1 MLSVDLH
8 QPAVIDSPPSSSGPS
23 NRLAEKFLE
32 LRERLGISSFMVG
45 GVDELAPVVERLAGT
60 EALPLGTLG
69 EMTALWPTGT
79 TAETDKHNERIERL
93 NTASLRRVIEPD
105 AEVTGSL
112 SLEQVLPDDLLSI
125 RDLGL
130 ELTPAQKAVLAR
142 EELASITRFGILFE
156 AVLMSG
162 FAYHLALSRDVT
174 DPRFVYALHEIGEET
189 RHSRLFVRIVDQLKP
204 QQRNPFESRLAVRV
218 RSRLLPLLLR
228 RPATLDAFVL
238 AGEEI
243 PDLFQKMAAEHPDT
257 DPFVRDVSRYHRME
271 EARHLAFARTT
282 VGEHYRVATWSDRFA
297 VRWIVPLGIVGM
309 FDLMVQPLVYRT
321 VGLPAL
327 KTWLAVR
334 RQPSRIALR
343 QQCARSV
350 LAALL
355 DAGVMKKGRVN
366 RAWQQVAGVDRWGA
380 PAAAAP
386 EV

>member
-1 MLSVDLH
+1 MTATHL
-8 QPAVIDSPPSSSGPS
+8 PDSPRAS
-23 NRLAEKFLE
+23 
-32 LRERLGISSFMVG
+32 
-45 GVDELAPVVERLAGT
+45 
-60 EALPLGTLG
+60 
-69 EMTALWPTGT
+69 
-79 TAETDKHNERIERL
+79 DKSRERIERL

-105 AEVTGSL
+105 SEVAGSL
-112 SLEQVLPDDLLSI
+112 SLDQVLPDELLSVH
-125 RDLGL
+125 DLDL
-130 ELTPAQKAVLAR
+130 SLTPQQKATLSR

-162 FAYHLALSRDVT
+162 FAYQMALSRDVT

-189 RHSRLFVRIVDQLKP
+189 RHSRLFVRIVEQLKP
-204 QQRNPFESRLAVRV
+204 KARNPFESRLAVRV

-282 VGEHYRVATWSDRFA
+282 VGEHYRVATFTDRFA

-309 FDLMVQPLVYRT
+309 FDMMVQPLVYRT

-327 KTWLAVR
+327 RTWRAVR
-334 RQPSRIALR
+334 KQPSRVALR

-350 LAALL
+350 LNALL
-355 DAGVMKKGRVN
+355 DAGVLKRGRVN
-366 RAWQQVAGVDRWGA
+366 RAWRQVAAVDRRGT
-380 PAAAAP
+380 PAAA
-386 EV
+386 

>member
-1 MLSVDLH
+1 
-8 QPAVIDSPPSSSGPS
+8 
-23 NRLAEKFLE
+23 
-32 LRERLGISSFMVG
+32 
-45 GVDELAPVVERLAGT
+45 
-60 EALPLGTLG
+60 
-69 EMTALWPTGT
+69 MTTHSEVPTD
-79 TAETDKHNERIERL
+79 TATARINRL

-105 AEVTGSL
+105 SEVAGSL
-112 SLEQVLPDDLLSI
+112 SLDQVLPDELLSVH
-125 RDLGL
+125 DLGL
-130 ELTPAQKAVLAR
+130 SLTPQQKATLSR

-162 FAYHLALSRDVT
+162 FAYQMALSRDVT

-189 RHSRLFVRIVDQLKP
+189 RHSRLFVRIVEQLKP
-204 QQRNPFESRLAVRV
+204 KARNPFESRLAVRV

-243 PDLFQKMAAEHPDT
+243 PDLFQKMAAEHPET

-282 VGEHYRVATWSDRFA
+282 VGEHYRVATLTDRFA
-297 VRWIVPLGIVGM
+297 VRWVVPLGIVGM
-309 FDLMVQPLVYRT
+309 FDMMVQPLVYRT

-327 KTWLAVR
+327 RTWQAVR

-350 LAALL
+350 LNALL
-355 DAGVMKKGRVN
+355 EAGVLRRGRVP
-366 RAWQQVAGVDRWGA
+366 RAWRTVAGVDRTGA
-380 PAAAAP
+380 PID
-386 EV
+386 

>member
-1 MLSVDLH
+1 
-8 QPAVIDSPPSSSGPS
+8 
-23 NRLAEKFLE
+23 
-32 LRERLGISSFMVG
+32 
-45 GVDELAPVVERLAGT
+45 
-60 EALPLGTLG
+60 
-69 EMTALWPTGT
+69 MTATQSPATSA
-79 TAETDKHNERIERL
+79 TAPAPEDKSRARIERL
-93 NTASLRRVIEPD
+93 NAASSKRVIEPD
-105 AEVTGSL
+105 SDVTGSL
-112 SLEQVLPDDLLSI
+112 TLEQVLPDELLSVHG
-125 RDLGL
+125 LGL
-130 ELTPAQKAVLAR
+130 ELTAEQKATLSR

-204 QQRNPFESRLAVRV
+204 KQRNPFESRPAVRV

-243 PDLFQKMAAEHPDT
+243 PDLFQKLAAEHPDT

-321 VGLPAL
+321 IGLAPL
-327 KTWLAVR
+327 KTWRAVR
-334 RQPSRIALR
+334 RLPSRVALR

-350 LAALL
+350 LTALL
-355 DAGVMKKGRVN
+355 DAGVLKKGRVN
-366 RAWQQVAGVDRWGA
+366 RAWQKVAGVDRRGR
-380 PAAAAP
+380 PAGTT
-386 EV
+386 EG

>member
-1 MLSVDLH
+1 
-8 QPAVIDSPPSSSGPS
+8 
-23 NRLAEKFLE
+23 
-32 LRERLGISSFMVG
+32 
-45 GVDELAPVVERLAGT
+45 
-60 EALPLGTLG
+60 
-69 EMTALWPTGT
+69 MTAIDLLE
-79 TAETDKHNERIERL
+79 ASDKSTERIQRL
-93 NTASLRRVIEPD
+93 NAASLRRVIEPD

-112 SLEQVLPDDLLSI
+112 SQEQVLPDELLSVH
-125 RDLGL
+125 DLGL
-130 ELTPAQKAVLAR
+130 DLTQEQKATLSR

-204 QQRNPFESRLAVRV
+204 KARNPFESRLAVKV

-243 PDLFQKMAAEHPDT
+243 PDLFQKLAAEHPET

-282 VGEHYRVATWSDRFA
+282 VGEHYRVATFTDRFA

-321 VGLPAL
+321 VGLPAVR
-327 KTWLAVR
+327 TWRAVR
-334 RQPSRIALR
+334 RQPARIELR
-343 QQCARSV
+343 RQCARAV
-350 LAALL
+350 LTALL
-355 DAGVMKKGRVN
+355 DAGVLHRGRVN
-366 RAWQQVAGVDRWGA
+366 RAWRAAAGVGRSGEPVSA
-380 PAAAAP
+380 GGG
-386 EV
+386 